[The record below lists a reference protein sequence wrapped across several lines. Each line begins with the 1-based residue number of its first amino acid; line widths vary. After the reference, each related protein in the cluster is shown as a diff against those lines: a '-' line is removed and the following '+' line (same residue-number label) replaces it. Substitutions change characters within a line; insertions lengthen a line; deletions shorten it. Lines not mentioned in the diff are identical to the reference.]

1 MCNFC
6 DAYSALLNGEDTQTT
21 TLQSE
26 AAQLLKPSLEMMIG
40 TDSQSRTDSASAKL
54 DQVALDQ
61 TLSLALEGLQ
71 DSLPSFA
78 SSEAEYLD
86 KMRLAF
92 GEDFSA
98 EAAFGLLEAWQT
110 GDFSSWP
117 TVAFLSSEEMG
128 NASGAYEAESATI
141 YLSTDFFELYQ
152 NDMPKL
158 VALVAEEL
166 GHHIDTL
173 LNGSVDSAGDE
184 GAIFA
189 KLLQGKALSPEQL
202 SRLQQEEDQAVIE
215 LSDEQGSRLA
225 QVEQNG
231 SQISFENVTSSAG
244 NFISGRSYG
253 AGAWGDFNGDGLPDL
268 WVNNHLP
275 SKSNDRNSGRNLFV
289 NNGDG
294 TFTDVV
300 NNGSD
305 VFLREELRGDHHGSA
320 WADFDNDG
328 DLDLIQLAGGEGGNG
343 AGRPE
348 NTGAQ
353 SDPNRLYVNEGG
365 VLRDRAAELG
375 LSYNSAKAQLAIWFD
390 YNNDGRLDLFHG
402 STERADRLNPT
413 TVFLQKEDGTFEDV
427 GADVL
432 PANVFKKT
440 VKVGGLGY
448 LTDGDIY
455 DLLISAQPTAILD
468 VSTDR
473 FDVITSDVLG
483 SGNSNLISGGNDI
496 AFADFNNDLLID
508 AYVNKSNR
516 RSSDTLLLTNA
527 EGKLVAANQ
536 LAGINLVDTGGAGG
550 VVAADFDNDMDIDIF
565 TTQGTDGSENN
576 ANILF
581 ENQGDGTFIA
591 VANSGGALAATTGVS
606 DNVTMADYDVDGFV
620 DLFATNGTGNIG
632 PDGGPQQLFR
642 NTGGDNGNSNN
653 WLHIDLE
660 GITTNRDGVG
670 AKVYVTT
677 PDGVTQRRDQTGG
690 VHEYSQDHQRLH
702 FGLGQNTQID
712 LIEIKWPS
720 GIVQRIE
727 NVTDINEV
735 LEITEADTGDGGTDG
750 GDGGTDGGTGDS
762 GSSADVLFSLRNST
776 TVGGVV
782 VRSEDIVRHDGNSFA
797 LFFDG
802 SDVGLGKKGVNVDA
816 FTVISDNEIL
826 LSFGKA
832 LTLEGVG
839 YVDDSDVVKFTATS
853 LGEETAG
860 TFEMYLDGSDVGLTT
875 GGKILMD

>member
-275 SKSNDRNSGRNLFV
+275 ARAMT
-289 NNGDG
+289 G
-294 TFTDVV
+294 T
-300 NNGSD
+300 S
-305 VFLREELRGDHHGSA
+305 
-320 WADFDNDG
+320 
-328 DLDLIQLAGGEGGNG
+328 
-343 AGRPE
+343 
-348 NTGAQ
+348 
-353 SDPNRLYVNEGG
+353 
-365 VLRDRAAELG
+365 
-375 LSYNSAKAQLAIWFD
+375 
-390 YNNDGRLDLFHG
+390 
-402 STERADRLNPT
+402 
-413 TVFLQKEDGTFEDV
+413 
-427 GADVL
+427 
-432 PANVFKKT
+432 
-440 VKVGGLGY
+440 
-448 LTDGDIY
+448 
-455 DLLISAQPTAILD
+455 
-468 VSTDR
+468 
-473 FDVITSDVLG
+473 
-483 SGNSNLISGGNDI
+483 
-496 AFADFNNDLLID
+496 
-508 AYVNKSNR
+508 
-516 RSSDTLLLTNA
+516 
-527 EGKLVAANQ
+527 
-536 LAGINLVDTGGAGG
+536 
-550 VVAADFDNDMDIDIF
+550 
-565 TTQGTDGSENN
+565 
-576 ANILF
+576 
-581 ENQGDGTFIA
+581 
-591 VANSGGALAATTGVS
+591 
-606 DNVTMADYDVDGFV
+606 
-620 DLFATNGTGNIG
+620 
-632 PDGGPQQLFR
+632 
-642 NTGGDNGNSNN
+642 
-653 WLHIDLE
+653 
-660 GITTNRDGVG
+660 
-670 AKVYVTT
+670 
-677 PDGVTQRRDQTGG
+677 GVTC
-690 VHEYSQDHQRLH
+690 S
-702 FGLGQNTQID
+702 
-712 LIEIKWPS
+712 
-720 GIVQRIE
+720 
-727 NVTDINEV
+727 
-735 LEITEADTGDGGTDG
+735 
-750 GDGGTDGGTGDS
+750 
-762 GSSADVLFSLRNST
+762 ST
-776 TVGGVV
+776 T
-782 VRSEDIVRHDGNSFA
+782 A
-797 LFFDG
+797 MAPLQ
-802 SDVGLGKKGVNVDA
+802 
-816 FTVISDNEIL
+816 TW
-826 LSFGKA
+826 
-832 LTLEGVG
+832 
-839 YVDDSDVVKFTATS
+839 
-853 LGEETAG
+853 
-860 TFEMYLDGSDVGLTT
+860 
-875 GGKILMD
+875 